1 MTLRLKP
8 AQRGISFIGL
18 LFVAAVVGVSGVIA
32 AQVFPTFIEYQAI
45 LKATRKAATEG
56 GSSVAEVRAVFDRA
70 AAVDN
75 VSSIAGRDLVVAKE
89 GDKVVVSFSYNREIH
104 LAGPAFLLLKYNGR
118 SR

>member
-1 MTLRLKP
+1 MKTRYKS

-18 LFVAAVVGVSGVIA
+18 LFVASVVGVSGVIA

-56 GSSVAEVRAVFDRA
+56 GGSVAEVRAVFDRA

-75 VSSIAGRDLVVAKE
+75 VSSVAGRDLNITKE
-89 GDKVVVSFSYNREIH
+89 GDKVVVSFAYTREIH
-104 LAGPAFLLLKYNGR
+104 LAGPAFLVLKYTGR